1 MVLSRFRLRAISL
14 VSAVGLACLVAL
26 SANAGAED
34 VQNPAAA
41 ASPPAP
47 VPPAPAVEP
56 LNPSVELLKTL
67 PHVPS
72 VAAKDGVV
80 SWQDGDKVAYP
91 IVEVANDKE
100 GTPIVETEV
109 GKVRITRKLMEDN
122 RIDVLDQLPQLIAQA
137 KAAGLKAN
145 DLVLRI
151 GILTG
156 VQLYWPGGLVLTE
169 GVVRKAE
176 IAQPNRSEEKERLVK
191 AISAL
196 IADFPHTELDD
207 LGKKC
212 LADVLPRL
220 AKDEGHQG
228 VDEVA
233 PSLARRIT
241 RFGWLRQFF
250 PKGDAGDI
258 NVIEQLVAKGEQH
271 QPVVLY
277 EGNHLRLSEVKDA
290 FGRDAWL
297 LVTPTR
303 CAYLVDH
310 QDPLYYWA
318 WPESKPKVVVDLP
331 VGSDPNLVA
340 TDPLGAHL
348 YVGQEEIAQWSKD
361 KPLVVNKDAWRRVVP
376 AKDHKGIDT
385 NAVTDFLPPHIL
397 ITALNGDIVKLVTS
411 GGVLTPPANGG
422 AVECERFLADAAKVL
437 PDPANLDLIGE
448 YILQYCYDSPD
459 SRFPEMLGNKN
470 VKGDIHQTAPQTIAT
485 TCGGMFRGDCDDLA
499 ELYQTI
505 AERQGR
511 TAHVISLPSHAAM
524 AFAEKKEDGNW
535 HTYVLQTGPPIEFT
549 DAKLPVALEKA
560 YKSFDEGSAFDPNSL
575 GLLLRF
581 SGENTRSAWRLSW
594 RIFSDPEYA
603 KTMIDVQ
610 RDWQYQTY
618 QRGINTMK
626 KMIAD
631 GDQDNANFRELAG
644 LFSYTGQFPLAVQY
658 SEEAI
663 KRTEN
668 AENRLDLSVEMVQSL
683 FDAKQG
689 GRARATALDILD
701 HQLPAL
707 KKNVELKA
715 KIEATQA
722 SIGIDLATALCHGK
736 AYDLAL
742 RTLKDTQLD
751 DVAAK
756 IEQVGTWLGSPRY
769 NQRTWENS
777 QQIQQLRRQMQMFV
791 AIGIEL
797 LRGYQDSAP
806 NEIQKNADLQ
816 TIARAVQD
824 WLTLVGFHDSE
835 EPEEVLTRYAT
846 AGAYY
851 SAMLGAERLQA
862 MLDAVALPK
871 EADYEHAKR
880 IGGLAQLQLDL
891 PWIKLSVPFW
901 SDRLFE
907 LFDKDNATLDRA
919 QVAKL
924 GGLVAS
930 ALASGVKLGIEH
942 PSFNH
947 LAHLAALVT
956 ALVGHDHTTL
966 RERLHFVKLK
976 DDKRLR
982 DDTAQWLG
990 DTARFLDAAWYSQ
1003 VLQIW
1008 TEELNYKPKYFLIA
1022 WRAALTGAP
1031 QQALMVARLAAQQ
1044 FKDDPSFTE
1053 EYDFMR
1059 GLYPDAAKEA
1069 AKEAAKAA
1077 AAPAKSVAPAQP

>member
-1 MVLSRFRLRAISL
+1 MDQKRNGLLAVLI
-14 VSAVGLACLVAL
+14 VAL
-26 SANAGAED
+26 LATLAAED
-34 VQNPAAA
+34 APDASASVPQPVPA
-41 ASPPAP
+41 PPAP
-47 VPPAPAVEP
+47 VVEP
-56 LNPSVELLKTL
+56 PNPSADLLKAL
-67 PHVPS
+67 PQVPS
-72 VAAKDGVV
+72 VVARDGVV
-80 SWQDGDKVAYP
+80 SWRDGDKVAYT
-91 IVEVANDKE
+91 ITDVGTDKE
-100 GTPIVETEV
+100 ATPVIATPIGAIRV
-109 GKVRITRKLMEDN
+109 TRKLIEDN
-122 RIDVLDQLPQLIAQA
+122 RTDVLDQLPLLIDQA
-137 KAAGLKAN
+137 KAAGLTAR

-169 GVVRKAE
+169 GVVKKAE
-176 IAQPNRSEEKERLVK
+176 VALPNRAEDKEHLVA
-191 AISAL
+191 AITRL

-212 LADVLPRL
+212 LEDVLPRL
-220 AKDEGHQG
+220 AKD
-228 VDEVA
+228 VAKVDTDEVSS
-233 PSLARRIT
+233 SLARRIT

-250 PKGDAGDI
+250 PKRDAADI
-258 NVIEQLVAKGEQH
+258 ATVEQLVAKGEQH
-271 QPVVLY
+271 VPVVLY
-277 EGNHLRLSEVKDA
+277 EGNRVRLSEVRDA
-290 FGRDAWL
+290 FGRDAWIL
-297 LVTPTR
+297 TTPSR

-318 WPESKPKVVVDLP
+318 WPEAKPKIVVELP
-331 VGSDPNLVA
+331 VGADPNLVNG
-340 TDPLGAHL
+340 DPVGARL
-348 YVGQEEIAQWSKD
+348 FVGQEEVAQWTKD
-361 KPLVVNKDAWRRVVP
+361 RPFTVNKDTWRRVMP

-385 NAVTDFLPPHIL
+385 NAVTDFMPPHLL
-397 ITALNGDIVKLVTS
+397 ITALNGDIIKLVTA

-422 AVECERFLADAAKVL
+422 EGECERFLAEAAKVL

-448 YILQYCYDSPD
+448 YILQYCFDSPD
-459 SRFPEMLGNKN
+459 SRYPEMLGTKTI
-470 VKGDIHQTAPQTIAT
+470 KGDIHQTAPQTIAT

-511 TAHVISLPSHAAM
+511 TAHVILLPSHAAM

-610 RDWQYQTY
+610 RDWHFQTY
-618 QRGINTMK
+618 QRGIRTMK
-626 KMIAD
+626 KLIAD
-631 GDQDNANFRELAG
+631 GDQDNANYRELAG
-644 LFSYTGQFPLAVQY
+644 LYTFTGQFAEAVHYHQE
-658 SEEAI
+658 SI
-663 KRTEN
+663 RRTDSP
-668 AENRLDLSVEMVQSL
+668 ENRMNLSVELVGSL
-683 FDAKQG
+683 FEAKQG
-689 GRARATALDILD
+689 GLARETALDILD

-707 KKNVELKA
+707 KRNVELKA

-722 SIGIDLATALCHGK
+722 SIGIALASALCRGK

-756 IEQVGTWLGSPRY
+756 IEQVGAWLNSPRY
-769 NQRTWENS
+769 SQRTWES
-777 QQIQQLRRQMQMFV
+777 AQAIQQLRRQMQMFV
-791 AIGIEL
+791 SISIEL
-797 LRGYQDSAP
+797 LRGYQDSTP
-806 NEIQKNADLQ
+806 IEIQKNPDLQ
-816 TIARAVQD
+816 TAARAVQD
-824 WLTLVGFHDSE
+824 WLTLIAFHDTDQ
-835 EPEEVLTRYAT
+835 PEDTLSRYAI

-862 MLDAVALPK
+862 MLDAVAWPK
-871 EADYEHAKR
+871 DAGYDHAKR

-901 SDRLFE
+901 SGRLME
-907 LFDKDNATLDRA
+907 LFAKENATLDRA

-930 ALASGVKLGIEH
+930 DLAAGKAIGIEQ

-947 LAHLAALVT
+947 QAHLSALIT
-956 ALVGHDHTTL
+956 ALIAHDATMV
-966 RERLHFVKLK
+966 RDRLHFVKLK

-982 DDTAQWLG
+982 DDTAMWLG
-990 DTARFLDAAWYSQ
+990 QPARFLDLAWYEQ
-1003 VLQIW
+1003 VMQIW
-1008 TEELNYKPKYFLIA
+1008 KDELNYKPKYYLIA

-1031 QQALMVARLAAQQ
+1031 QQALLTAKLAASQ
-1044 FKDDPSFTE
+1044 FTDDLSFTE
-1053 EYDFMR
+1053 EYEFMR
-1059 GLYPDAAKEA
+1059 KMLQPPAKDPA
-1069 AKEAAKAA
+1069 TPPT
-1077 AAPAKSVAPAQP
+1077 APAPAPAPAQP